1 MNPLSVRN
9 TKGERIEITMNE
21 TLSNFLFALLMLL
34 FSITTT
40 AVTVFLKSKT
50 AQVKNDTARQLLFE
64 IDEAFNT
71 AVTATSQTY
80 VDQLKKSNSFKK
92 DKQEIALNKAK
103 ETFKAVI
110 SSEADQ
116 LLHTMYSTQ
125 ESLEAFITA
134 KIEEKVKVQKE
145 GFSSLSGK

>member
-1 MNPLSVRN
+1 
-9 TKGERIEITMNE
+9 MNE
-21 TLSNFLFALLMLL
+21 TLSNLLFALIALL
-34 FSITTT
+34 FSVTTT

-50 AQVKNDTARQLLFE
+50 AQVKNDTARQILFE
-64 IDEAFNT
+64 IDEAFST

-80 VDQLKKSNSFKK
+80 VDQLKRDNNFNK
-92 DKQEIALNKAK
+92 DKQEIALKKAK

-116 LLHTMYSTQ
+116 LLHTMYTTQ
-125 ESLEAFITA
+125 ESLEAYITA

-145 GFSSLSGK
+145 GFSTLSG